1 MRASN
6 LHRLFHPRSVAVLGA
21 SDAVGKVGYTVLRN
35 LIVHGFPGAVYPINP
50 RRAEVQGLTCFA
62 SLDALPQTPDLV
74 VVCTPAST
82 VPGLVEQCGELRI
95 PGVIILSAGFAESG
109 VSGRELEAQLRSALA
124 RYPQVRMIGPNC
136 LGVIVP
142 QAKLS
147 ASFASGMPTV
157 GRVALLSQSGALC
170 TAILDWAATQ
180 QIGFSYFLSLGNMLD
195 VGVADLLD
203 YLADDAGTDSVVM
216 YLESITH
223 AREFMSAARA
233 FARRKPIVVYKSG
246 RFQESARAA
255 SSHTGAMAGVDD
267 VYEAAFQRAGIVRV
281 YDSDDLFGCA
291 ELLARARLPRG
302 PRLGIVTNAG
312 GPGVMACDALLA
324 ANGKLAKLSAETLQA
339 LNAALPAYW
348 SHDNPVDVLGDASP
362 ERYATAVESVL
373 SDPEVDAVLAILT
386 PQAMTDPTETA
397 RAVGAQAMK
406 SAKPLLAAWMGG
418 VSVSEGVAALN
429 AMSVP
434 TFDSPERAVSAFS
447 RLVQYAQRREVLLET
462 PRSVPLN
469 FTLPRNAQRARVN
482 ELLRTG
488 APLLSER
495 HSKELLEL
503 YGIPVSR
510 TALATTADEA
520 ARLARES
527 GFPVVLKIE
536 SPQITHKSDVGGVRL
551 NLPNEA
557 AVREAFDAIIADAR
571 RLRPEAE
578 IHGVTVQ
585 PMIVDVNGVPLIVG
599 SKKDPVFGPVIMVGA
614 GGVMAELLND
624 RALELP
630 PLNERLAS
638 RMLESLQSWPLL
650 NGYRGKPRI
659 AVDRLIETLLR
670 FSYLI
675 ADIPEIQE
683 ADVNPLIVTP
693 EGAMAVDARFFVDS
707 APPPETQKRRFSH
720 LAICPCPDELTQDVS
735 LADGTQIVVRPLHPE
750 DESLWRALLASAS
763 PETLR
768 RRFGYEIGEVTH
780 EFAARYCFLDYDR
793 ELALVAEVRNH
804 AGPHLVG
811 VGRLAVDGG
820 GDTAEFAVLVTD
832 AFQQRGLGTVLT
844 NACVAAARHWGVREV
859 HGTVALDNAPMIAL
873 FRDCGFQ
880 LEHSAGAARL
890 RARLPLE

>member
-1 MRASN
+1 MTASN

-21 SDAVGKVGYTVLRN
+21 SDAIGKVGYTVLRN
-35 LIVHGFPGAVYPINP
+35 LIAHGFPGAIFPVNP
-50 RRAEVQGLTCFA
+50 KRAEVQKLPSYA
-62 SLDALPQTPDLV
+62 SLATLPQTPDLV
-74 VVCTPAST
+74 VICTPAST

-109 VSGRELEAQLRSALA
+109 AEGRELEAQLRSALA
-124 RYPQVRMIGPNC
+124 RYPQVRVVGPNC
-136 LGVIVP
+136 LGAIVP

-147 ASFASGMPTV
+147 ASFASGMPAI

-203 YLADDAGTDSVVM
+203 YLADDSATDSVVM
-216 YLESITH
+216 YLESITD
-223 AREFMSAARA
+223 ARRFMSAARA
-233 FARRKPIVVYKSG
+233 FSRRKPIVVYKSG

-281 YDSDDLFGCA
+281 YESDDLFGCA

-324 ANGKLAKLSAETLQA
+324 ANGKLASLSAETLQA
-339 LNAALPAYW
+339 LNAALPAFW

-362 ERYATAVESVL
+362 ERYATAVEAVL
-373 SDPEVDAVLAILT
+373 DDPEVDAVLAIVT

-397 RAVGAQAMK
+397 RAVGGQAMK

-418 VSVSEGVAALN
+418 VSVAEGVAALN

-462 PRSVPLN
+462 PRSIPLN
-469 FTLPRNAQRARVN
+469 FTLPRDAQRQRVN
-482 ELLRTG
+482 ELLVGG

-495 HSKELLEL
+495 LSKELLEL

-510 TALATTADEA
+510 TLLATTADEA
-520 ARLARES
+520 ARLARDA
-527 GFPVVLKIE
+527 GYPVVLKIE

-551 NLPNEA
+551 NLADER
-557 AVREAFDAIIADAR
+557 AVRAAFQGILDDAR
-571 RLRPEAE
+571 RLRPDAE
-578 IHGVTVQ
+578 IQGVTVQ
-585 PMIVDVNGVPLIVG
+585 PMIADVDGVRLIVG
-599 SKKDPVFGPVIMVGA
+599 SKRDPVFGPVIMVGA
-614 GGVMAELLND
+614 GGVMAELLHD

-630 PLNERLAS
+630 PLNERLAR
-638 RMLESLQSWPLL
+638 RMLESLRSWPLL

-675 ADIPEIQE
+675 ADIPTIQE

-693 EGAMAVDARFFVDS
+693 QGTMAVDARFFVDATS
-707 APPPETQKRRFSH
+707 PAESHARRFPH
-720 LAICPCPDELTQDVS
+720 LAICPCPDELTQQVA
-735 LADGTQIVVRPLHPE
+735 LADGEEIIVRPLRPE
-750 DESLWRALLASAS
+750 DETLWRELLASAS

-804 AGPHLVG
+804 AGPRLVG

-820 GDTAEFAVLVTD
+820 GDTAEFAVMVTD
-832 AFQQRGLGTVLT
+832 AFQQRGLGTTLT
-844 NACVAAARHWGVREV
+844 NACVAAARRWGVREV

-880 LEHSAGAARL
+880 VDHPPGATRL
-890 RARLPLE
+890 RARLHFG